1 MERTNFDMAWDSN
14 GLEGTTSTS
23 DEVSSALVQESRRA
37 FMSRVYGWM
46 FAGLWITGVMA
57 LYTVSNKALMTFA
70 MEWRFALLLA
80 EMGLVFALSFA
91 APRLSGAVAGAMF
104 IAYAVLTGMTLS
116 IYFRIYTAGSIG
128 QAFLMTAGT
137 FGAMSLYGTVTK
149 KDLSGWSAFLFM
161 GLVGVIIASVV
172 NIFMHSD
179 MLGFITACACV
190 VVFAGLTAYDTQKL
204 RQLHASTGYS
214 AAASITIVGALTL
227 YLDFIN
233 LFLALLRLFGRRR

>member
-1 MERTNFDMAWDSN
+1 MAWETN
-14 GLEGTTSTS
+14 GWQTTSS
-23 DEVSSALVQESRRA
+23 QEVNSALVQESRRA

-70 MEWRFALLLA
+70 LEWRFALLLA
-80 EMGLVFALSFA
+80 ELGLVFVLSLA
-91 APRLSGAVAGAMF
+91 APKLSGAVAGAMF
-104 IAYAVLTGMTLS
+104 IGYAALTGMTLS
-116 IYFRIYTAGSIG
+116 IYFLIYTAGSIG

-149 KDLSGWSAFLFM
+149 KDLSGWSSFLFM
-161 GLVGVIIASVV
+161 GLVGVIIAGVV
-172 NIFMHSD
+172 NIFMRSD
-179 MLGFITACACV
+179 MLGFVTACACV

-204 RQLHASTGYS
+204 RQMHASTGYS
-214 AAASITIVGALTL
+214 AAASISIVGALTL

-233 LFLALLRLFGRRR
+233 LFLALLRIFGRRR

>member
-1 MERTNFDMAWDSN
+1 MAWDSN
-14 GLEGTTSTS
+14 GWQGTTSPS
-23 DEVSSALVQESRRA
+23 DEVNGTLVQESRRA

-57 LYTVSNKALMTFA
+57 LYTVSNKALLTFA
-70 MEWRFALLLA
+70 NDHRFALLLA
-80 EMGLVFALSFA
+80 ELGLVFALSFA

-104 IAYAVLTGMTLS
+104 IGYAALTGMTLS
-116 IYFRIYTAGSIG
+116 IYFLIYTAGSIG

-161 GLVGVIIASVV
+161 GLVGVIIAMVI
-172 NIFMHSD
+172 NIFMRSD
-179 MLGFITACACV
+179 MLGFVTACACV

-204 RQLHASTGYS
+204 RQMHASTGYS
-214 AAASITIVGALTL
+214 AAATISIVGALTL

>member
-1 MERTNFDMAWDSN
+1 MAWDSN
-14 GLEGTTSTS
+14 GWQSTTSPS
-23 DEVSSALVQESRRA
+23 DEVNSTLVQESRRA

-57 LYTVSNKALMTFA
+57 LYTVSNKALLAFA
-70 MEWRFALLLA
+70 LEWRIALLLA
-80 EMGLVFALSFA
+80 ELGLVFVLSLA
-91 APRLSGAVAGAMF
+91 APKLSGAVAGAMF
-104 IAYAVLTGMTLS
+104 IGYAALTGMTLS
-116 IYFRIYTAGSIG
+116 IYFLIYTAGSIG

-149 KDLSGWSAFLFM
+149 KDLSGWSSFLFM
-161 GLVGVIIASVV
+161 GLVGVIIAGVV
-172 NIFMHSD
+172 NIFMRSD
-179 MLGFITACACV
+179 MLGFVTACACV

-204 RQLHASTGYS
+204 RQMHASTGYS
-214 AAASITIVGALTL
+214 AAATISIVGALTL

>member
-1 MERTNFDMAWDSN
+1 MAWDSN
-14 GLEGTTSTS
+14 GWQGVASPV
-23 DEVSSALVQESRRA
+23 DEVNSTLVQESQRA

-46 FAGLWITGVMA
+46 FAGLFITGVMA
-57 LYTVSNKALMTFA
+57 LYTVGNQALLNIA
-70 MEWRFALLLA
+70 LEWRIPLLLA
-80 EMGLVFALSFA
+80 ELGLVFVLSLA

-104 IAYAVLTGMTLS
+104 IGYAALTGMTLS
-116 IYFRIYTAGSIG
+116 IYFLIYTAGSIG

-149 KDLSGWSAFLFM
+149 KDLSGWGAFLFM

-172 NIFMHSD
+172 NIFMRSD
-179 MLGFITACACV
+179 MLGFVTACACV

-204 RQLHASTGYS
+204 RQMHASTGYS
-214 AAASITIVGALTL
+214 SAATISIVGALTL

>member
-1 MERTNFDMAWDSN
+1 MAWDGN
-14 GLEGTTSTS
+14 GWQDTTSPA
-23 DEVSSALVQESRRA
+23 DEVSSTLVQESRRA

-57 LYTVSNKALMTFA
+57 LYTVSNKALMSFA
-70 MEWRFALLLA
+70 LEWRFALLLA
-80 EMGLVFALSFA
+80 ELGLVFALSIA

-104 IAYAVLTGMTLS
+104 IGYAALTGMTLS
-116 IYFRIYTAGSIG
+116 IYFLIYTAGSIG

-161 GLVGVIIASVV
+161 GLVGVIIASVM
-172 NIFMHSD
+172 NIFMRSD
-179 MLGFITACACV
+179 MLGFVTACACV

-204 RQLHASTGYS
+204 RQMHASTGYS
-214 AAASITIVGALTL
+214 SAASISIVGALTL

>member
-1 MERTNFDMAWDSN
+1 MAWDSN
-14 GLEGTTSTS
+14 GLEGTTSPS
-23 DEVSSALVQESRRA
+23 DEVSSTLVQESRRA

-70 MEWRFALLLA
+70 MEWRMALLLA
-80 EMGLVFALSFA
+80 ELGLVFALSFA

-104 IAYAVLTGMTLS
+104 IGYAALTGMTLS
-116 IYFRIYTAGSIG
+116 IYFLIYTAGSIG

-161 GLVGVIIASVV
+161 GLVGVIIASVM
-172 NIFMHSD
+172 NIFMRSD
-179 MLGFITACACV
+179 MLGFVTACACV

-204 RQLHASTGYS
+204 RQMHASTGYS
-214 AAASITIVGALTL
+214 AAATISIVGALTL

>member
-1 MERTNFDMAWDSN
+1 MAWDSN
-14 GLEGTTSTS
+14 GLEGTTSPS
-23 DEVSSALVQESRRA
+23 HEVNSTLVQESRRA

-57 LYTVSNKALMTFA
+57 LYTVSNKALLTFA

-80 EMGLVFALSFA
+80 ELGLVFALSFA

-104 IAYAVLTGMTLS
+104 IGYAALTGMTLS
-116 IYFRIYTAGSIG
+116 IYFLIYTAGSIG

-161 GLVGVIIASVV
+161 GLVGVIIASVM
-172 NIFMHSD
+172 NIFMRSD
-179 MLGFITACACV
+179 MLGFVTACACV

-204 RQLHASTGYS
+204 RQMHASTGYS
-214 AAASITIVGALTL
+214 AAASISIVGALTL